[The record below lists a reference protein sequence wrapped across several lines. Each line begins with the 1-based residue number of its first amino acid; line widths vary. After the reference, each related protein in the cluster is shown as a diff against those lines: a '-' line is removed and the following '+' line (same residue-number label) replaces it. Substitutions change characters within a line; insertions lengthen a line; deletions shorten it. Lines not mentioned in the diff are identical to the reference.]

1 MARLTLGVVAFL
13 AIAFP
18 TVTAQSPVPATSQPA
33 VTSAVHFGIDDALDV
48 VSYQIADLTDDGRW
62 LAATSGVRRDQI
74 GVDYNRSYGDPTYLA
89 PAALRLWVIDT
100 RTGESRAVF
109 PDKRNVRGVNWAP
122 DGSKLALLLV
132 GADGIQQPVIWDR
145 ATGRVTTIPVPPGRY
160 VSEFSEPT
168 WTRDGK
174 SVLLSLRPES
184 WRREARAEFERIVNG
199 PIIVQTSTDPFLAW
213 DGLRLRTNRR
223 AIVAYDLD
231 TRRVREVLPEGKY
244 TGVTLV
250 EDGRSL
256 TFTEDVTKKTDYDVI
271 FGTET
276 RLRALTV
283 GSTDTARVVLPSLR
297 NTNLVW
303 SREGRRFAYAREGKL
318 YVGTIDDTTRR
329 QLAGDTSRGPA
340 DTSTAG
346 RDRAARERFTPVRW
360 SAAGDALIASNRE
373 GIWVI
378 DVATRAREQI
388 AATDT
393 LPTSPRIQVFGW
405 SQDGRY
411 VYLTHFSRTAW
422 ERALVRYDRQTKRME
437 DIVRDGRLYG
447 TPRVSRDGRV
457 AVISVSEEGR
467 PADLF
472 AFELDTKA
480 SRRLTNANP
489 ALASRVGRTELLNYL
504 DADGHQKYGVVHYPV
519 NHTRGTR
526 YPTVFIIY
534 EEQFD
539 NTFDAVANLLN
550 SAGYVVVKPSV
561 DFDIGYPG
569 EAWVKGVTAAANKLI
584 EMGIADSA
592 RLGVHGT
599 SYGGYATN
607 LLITQTPRFK
617 AAINISGKVDVVS
630 FYTDSPRL
638 GVRNVH
644 AAEKSQDRLGATL
657 WEQPHKYIAHSA
669 VFFADRIKTPLLL
682 LTGEQ
687 DHNVPAGNTREM
699 YYALRRLGKEVQ
711 WVTYAQGGHGVPM
724 NSLRDFT
731 DFHRRI
737 VAWYDDKL
745 RAPALKT
752 DLSSGAQ

>member
-1 MARLTLGVVAFL
+1 MARITLGVVAFV

-18 TVTAQSPVPATSQPA
+18 AAAAQSPSSAASQPP
-33 VTSAVHFGIDDALDV
+33 VTSAVNFGIDDALDV
-48 VSYQIADLTDDGRW
+48 VSYQVADLTDDGRW

-74 GVDYNRSYGDPTYLA
+74 GVDYNRSYGDPTYVA

-132 GADGIQQPVIWDR
+132 GADGNHQPLIWDR
-145 ATGRVTTIPVPPGRY
+145 ATGRVTTIPVPAGRY

-168 WTRDGK
+168 WTRDGR

-213 DGLRLRTNRR
+213 DGLRLRANRR

-250 EDGRSL
+250 EDGRAL
-256 TFTEDVTKKTDYDVI
+256 TFTEDVTKKTDYDII

-276 RLRALTV
+276 RLRALSL
-283 GSTDTARVVLPSLR
+283 GSGDTAHVVLPSLR

-303 SREGRRFAYAREGKL
+303 SREGRRFAYARDGKL
-318 YVGTIDDTTRR
+318 YVAAIDDTTR
-329 QLAGDTSRGPA
+329 QQIAGDTSRGPA
-340 DTSTAG
+340 DTTKAG

-360 SAAGDALIASNRE
+360 SAAGDALIVSNRD

-422 ERALVRYDRQTKRME
+422 DRALVRYDRQTKRME

-457 AVISVSEEGR
+457 AVISISEEGR

-472 AFELDTKA
+472 AFDLDTKA

-504 DADGHQKYGVVHYPV
+504 DADGHQKYGVVHYPL
-519 NHTRGTR
+519 NYTRGTR
-526 YPTVFIIY
+526 YPAVFIIY

-617 AAINISGKVDVVS
+617 AAINISGKVDVIS

-669 VFFADRIKTPLLL
+669 VFFADRIRTPLLL
-682 LTGEQ
+682 MTGEQ

-711 WVTYAQGGHGVPM
+711 WVSYSLGGHGVPM

-737 VAWYDDKL
+737 VAWYDEKL

>member
-1 MARLTLGVVAFL
+1 MVRTSVRLLIAAAVAVAPL
-13 AIAFP
+13 P
-18 TVTAQSPVPATSQPA
+18 AQTPSPAAPAP
-33 VTSAVHFGIDDALDV
+33 VTSAVTFGVDEALDV
-48 VSYQIADLTDDGRW
+48 VSYQIQDLSDDGRW
-62 LAATSGVRRDQI
+62 LAATSGIRRDQI
-74 GVDYNRSYGDPTYLA
+74 GVDYNRQFGDPTYVA

-109 PDKRNVRGVNWAP
+109 PDKRNVRGISWSP
-122 DGSKLALLLV
+122 DGSRLAMLLV
-132 GADGIQQPVIWDR
+132 GADGTQQPLLWDR
-145 ATGRVTTIPVPPGRY
+145 ATGRTTNIPVPAGRY

-174 SVLLSLRPES
+174 SVLLSLRPGS
-184 WRREARAEFERIVNG
+184 WRREARAEFERIVTG

-213 DGLRLRTNRR
+213 DGLRLRANRR
-223 AIVAYDLD
+223 SVVAYDLD
-231 TRRVREVLPEGKY
+231 TRRVRDVLTEGKY
-244 TGVTLV
+244 TNFALT
-250 EDGRSL
+250 EDGRAL

-283 GSTDTARVVLPSLR
+283 GGTDTARVVVPSLR
-297 NTNLVW
+297 NMSLVW
-303 SREGRRFAYAREGKL
+303 TRDGRRFAYAREGKL
-318 YVGTIDDTTRR
+318 HVGTIDDTTRR
-329 QLAGDTSRGPA
+329 QIAGDTARGPA
-340 DTSTAG
+340 DTTKAG
-346 RDRAARERFTPVRW
+346 RERAARERFTPVRW
-360 SAAGDALIASNRE
+360 SARGDALIASNRD
-373 GIWVI
+373 GLWII
-378 DVATRAREQI
+378 DPATKGRELML
-388 AATDT
+388 ATDT
-393 LPTSPRIQVFGW
+393 LPTSPRVAVFGW
-405 SQDGRY
+405 SDDGRY
-411 VYLTHFSRTAW
+411 VYLTQFSRTAW
-422 ERALVRYDRQTKRME
+422 DRAIVRYDRQAKRVE

-457 AVISVSEEGR
+457 AVVSISEEGR
-467 PADLF
+467 PADLHAF
-472 AFELDTKA
+472 ALDTKD

-489 ALASRVGRTELLNYL
+489 ALAARVGRTELIHYL

-519 NHTRGTR
+519 NYQRGTR

-539 NTFDAVANLLN
+539 NSFDAVANMLN
-550 SAGYVVVKPSV
+550 AAGYVVVKPSV

-569 EAWVKGVTAAANKLI
+569 EAWVKGVTSAANKLI

-592 RLGVHGT
+592 RMGVHGT

-617 AAINISGKVDVVS
+617 AAINISGKVDLIS

-644 AAEKSQDRLGATL
+644 AAEKSQDRIGATL
-657 WEQPHKYIAHSA
+657 WEQPQKYVAHSA

-699 YYALRRLGKEVQ
+699 FYALRRLGKEVQ
-711 WVTYAQGGHGVPM
+711 WVSYSQGGHGVPM

-737 VAWYDDKL
+737 LAWYDEKL
-745 RAPALKT
+745 RAPALKV
-752 DLSSGAQ
+752 DVSSDGAR